1 MPESSNS
8 GSRRS
13 SAAAGTASRKTPKT
27 TPNDERDWISRG
39 GAGRARSYLSYSF
52 VRYRIIKGARASA
65 VLACCRTSR
74 SRSGRRTCANGAA
87 CSLSTCGQ
95 KVRSAGC
102 WYIACTAMAGGRALV
117 RCQLRRDARHR
128 SVTLWGLAAR
138 QSRSGPILH
147 QGPVSVPVGGMAAA
161 SSHACSQR
169 VGSRFVLL
177 RSGRVLVQDELEGA
191 DPSNERLA
199 ARLYRAC
206 GPDTAEKSVTRKACH
221 TIILLSCP

>member
-1 MPESSNS
+1 MAGQTRFGYAGQVTSLEVPLRPKRGQSSH
-8 GSRRS
+8 SRSLFVTPLVPFERWRP
-13 SAAAGTASRKTPKT
+13 AACCP
-27 TPNDERDWISRG
+27 
-39 GAGRARSYLSYSF
+39 
-52 VRYRIIKGARASA
+52 ASA

-87 CSLSTCGQ
+87 RSLSTCGQ

-138 QSRSGPILH
+138 QSRSGPVLH
-147 QGPVSVPVGGMAAA
+147 HMVQRTGGMAAA

-177 RSGRVLVQDELEGA
+177 RSCVGA
-191 DPSNERLA
+191 R
-199 ARLYRAC
+199 
-206 GPDTAEKSVTRKACH
+206 
-221 TIILLSCP
+221 